1 MKRSKFLWVCAVAL
15 GFAACTTDEVPV
27 DVSQH
32 ETDTYASVTIKF
44 PGKVTRGLPGDYN
57 QDGTWVGRDK
67 LETVT
72 VFLVNTG
79 RGVVNYNSFAK
90 SSFDEIDATGVLK
103 PNLALKATSGDNVHV
118 YVVIN
123 GEASILSTLKAT
135 SAAGFATAFAD
146 AAAKIASDVAK
157 YDTDGK
163 EVIMMTNDADSYV
176 INVVAG
182 VTEDEAKDGTKNHV
196 QVNVERVVARA
207 ILTVEP
213 QSNGNGWPVKA
224 VIAGVETPIATVTGV
239 TYAVGQ
245 SNKKF
250 YIMKKAD
257 YSTPE
262 DVYSYVPTGTDW
274 ATTGSGYFD
283 YSGLGDFTEVQQWT
297 YSATDV
303 ATPLNAEETSKF
315 VLPVTHNV
323 TETNLVELRKSYK
336 KGNTTY
342 FEIRAEFEPIGPLAD
357 GGTYTPGTDVYWGAN
372 DSKFYSTREAAEDQG
387 QKATEFKDGVMKY
400 ILWLNPNDLVSTPTN
415 PNPKVSPTVRNQVYH
430 AHIDAFLRM
439 GLPNNPL
446 NPTDPNDPDNPDN
459 PISPYDPLKTDYTYL
474 SVSVKVLPWTIHSY
488 KISLSDPPT
497 MY

>member
-1 MKRSKFLWVCAVAL
+1 MKLSKFLWVCAVAL

-32 ETDTYASVTIKF
+32 ATDSYASVTIKF
-44 PGKVTRGLPGDYN
+44 PGKVTRALPGDYN
-57 QDGTWVGRDK
+57 ENGTWVGRDE

-72 VFLVNTG
+72 VFLVNEAK
-79 RGVVNYNSFAK
+79 GVVDYNSFAK
-90 SSFDEIDATGVLK
+90 SSFEEIDATGVLK
-103 PNLALKATSGDNVHV
+103 PNLALKATAGDNVRV

-123 GEASILSTLKAT
+123 GESGILNTLKAT
-135 SAAGFATAFAD
+135 SATNFAAAFAGE
-146 AAAKIASDVAK
+146 AAKIASQVAT
-157 YDTDGK
+157 YNTADNT

-182 VTEDEAKDGTKNHV
+182 VTEVQAKQGTANHAL
-196 QVNVERVVARA
+196 VNVERVVARA
-207 ILTVEP
+207 ILTVVPNE
-213 QSNGNGWPVKA
+213 GDAWTVKA
-224 VIAGVETPIATVTGV
+224 IQAGEETDIATVTEV

-257 YSTPE
+257 YSTP
-262 DVYSYVPTGTDW
+262 DPVYTYIPAGTDW
-274 ATTGSGYFD
+274 ATKNADFD
-283 YSGLGDFTEVQQWT
+283 YTGLSSFTTVQEWT
-297 YSATDV
+297 YDDTDV
-303 ATPLNAEETSKF
+303 ATPLENEETSKF
-315 VLPVTHNV
+315 VLPVNHVV
-323 TETNLVELRKSYK
+323 TETDLTVARNSYK

-342 FEIRAEFEPIGPLAD
+342 FEIQAKFIPLLVDGEAPAFTEP
-357 GGTYTPGTDVYWGAN
+357 TTVYWGAN
-372 DSKFYSTREAAEDQG
+372 DSKFYSTRELAEAQG
-387 QKATEFKDGVMKY
+387 QKATEFTDGVMKY
-400 ILWLNPNDLVSTPTN
+400 ILWLNPNSLVSTPED

-446 NPTDPNDPDNPDN
+446 NPADPNDPDNPDN

-488 KISLSDPPT
+488 QISLSDPST

>member
-1 MKRSKFLWVCAVAL
+1 MKRSKFLLVCAVAL

-27 DVSQH
+27 DVKQH

-44 PGKVTRGLPGDYN
+44 PGKVTRALPGDYN
-57 QDGTWVGRDK
+57 EQEDTWVGRDK

-72 VFLVNTG
+72 VFLVNTAK
-79 RGVVNYNSFAK
+79 GVVDYNSFAK
-90 SSFDEIDATGVLK
+90 SSFETIDAEGILK
-103 PNLALKATSGDNVHV
+103 PNLALKATAGDNVRV

-123 GEASILSTLKAT
+123 GEESILNTLKAT
-135 SAAGFATAFAD
+135 SAAGFAGVFAGE
-146 AAAKIASDVAK
+146 AAKIASEVAK

-163 EVIMMTNDADSYV
+163 EVIMMTNDKDDYE
-176 INVVAG
+176 IDVVGG
-182 VTEDEAKDGTKNHV
+182 VTGEEAIAGTDNNV
-196 QVNVERVVARA
+196 QVNVERVVSRA
-207 ILTVEP
+207 MLTVVPDGET
-213 QSNGNGWPVKA
+213 WTVKA

-250 YIMKKAD
+250 FIMKKTN
-257 YSTPE
+257 YETPAP
-262 DVYSYVPTGTDW
+262 VYSYVPAGTDW
-274 ATTGSGYFD
+274 TTENADFD
-283 YSGLGDFTEVQQWT
+283 YSGLASFTPAQEWA
-297 YSATDV
+297 YDAAAV
-303 ATPLNAEETSKF
+303 ATPLAAETTSKF
-315 VLPVTHNV
+315 VLPVTHAV
-323 TETNLVELRKSYK
+323 DAADDLARRAFYK

-342 FEIRAEFEPIGPLAD
+342 FEIRAKFMPLLVDGEAPTFTEP
-357 GGTYTPGTDVYWGAN
+357 TTVYWGAN
-372 DSKFYSTREAAEDQG
+372 DSKFYSTRALAEAQG

-400 ILWLNPNDLVSTPTN
+400 VLWLNPNSLVSTSED

-446 NPTDPNDPDNPDN
+446 NPLDQNDSANPDN

-488 KISLSDPPT
+488 QISLSDPPT

>member
-57 QDGTWVGRDK
+57 EKNTWEGRDK

-79 RGVVNYNSFAK
+79 RGVVNFESFGQD
-90 SSFDEIDATGVLK
+90 SFDEIDAEGVLK
-103 PNLALKATSGDNVHV
+103 PNLVLKANAGDNVRV
-118 YVVIN
+118 YVVVN
-123 GEASILSTLKAT
+123 GETDILNTLET
-135 SAAGFATAFAD
+135 TPSAGFANAFA
-146 AAAKIASDVAK
+146 AAAEKNASDVARYESDK
-157 YDTDGK
+157 T
-163 EVIMMTNDADSYV
+163 EVIMMTNDEDDYEIDV
-176 INVVAG
+176 EAG
-182 VTEDEAKDGTKNHV
+182 VTEELAKAGTKNHV

-207 ILTVEP
+207 MLTVVP
-213 QSNGNGWPVKA
+213 KGDAWTVKA
-224 VIAGVETPIATVTGV
+224 IQAGEETDIATVTEV

-257 YSTPE
+257 YSTPNP
-262 DVYSYVPTGTDW
+262 VYSYVPAGTDW
-274 ATTGSGYFD
+274 ATKNADFD
-283 YSGLGDFTEVQQWT
+283 YAGLSSFTPVQQWT
-297 YSATDV
+297 YNAATV
-303 ATPLNAEETSKF
+303 ATPLAAETTSKF
-315 VLPVTHNV
+315 VLPVNHAVN
-323 TETNLVELRKSYK
+323 EADDAARRAFYK

-342 FEIRAEFEPIGPLAD
+342 FEIQAKFIPLYVD
-357 GGTYTPGTDVYWGAN
+357 GEACAWEVPQTVYWGVN
-372 DSKFYSTREAAEDQG
+372 DSKFYSEREEAEAQG
-387 QKATEFKDGVMKY
+387 QKATEFTDGVMKY
-400 ILWLNPNDLVSTPTN
+400 ILWLNPNSLESTPTN

-446 NPTDPNDPDNPDN
+446 NPADPNDPDNPDN
-459 PISPYDPLKTDYTYL
+459 PISPYDPLKSDYTYL

-488 KISLSDPPT
+488 KISLSDPST

>member
-1 MKRSKFLWVCAVAL
+1 
-15 GFAACTTDEVPV
+15 
-27 DVSQH
+27 
-32 ETDTYASVTIKF
+32 
-44 PGKVTRGLPGDYN
+44 
-57 QDGTWVGRDK
+57 
-67 LETVT
+67 
-72 VFLVNTG
+72 
-79 RGVVNYNSFAK
+79 
-90 SSFDEIDATGVLK
+90 
-103 PNLALKATSGDNVHV
+103 
-118 YVVIN
+118 
-123 GEASILSTLKAT
+123 
-135 SAAGFATAFAD
+135 
-146 AAAKIASDVAK
+146 
-157 YDTDGK
+157 
-163 EVIMMTNDADSYV
+163 
-176 INVVAG
+176 
-182 VTEDEAKDGTKNHV
+182 
-196 QVNVERVVARA
+196 
-207 ILTVEP
+207 
-213 QSNGNGWPVKA
+213 
-224 VIAGVETPIATVTGV
+224 VIAGEETPIATVTGV

-357 GGTYTPGTDVYWGAN
+357 GGTYIPGTDVFWGAN
-372 DSKFYSTREAAEDQG
+372 DSKFYSTREAAEAQG
-387 QKATEFKDGVMKY
+387 QKATKFTDGVMKY
-400 ILWLNPNDLVSTPTN
+400 ILWLNPNSLESTPTD

-430 AHIDAFLRM
+430 AHINAFLRM

-446 NPTDPNDPDNPDN
+446 NPADPNDEDNPDN
-459 PISPYDPLKTDYTYL
+459 PISPYDPLKSDYTYL

-488 KISLSDPPT
+488 QISLSDPPT